1 MAVNVMKPTAQ
12 HVNVVKGIVIV
23 FTVNTVERHTIVIPI
38 FVLTAIP
45 AQIIVVVG
53 RNKMRM
59 DYTRIMPAVLR
70 KPTITTITPRIN
82 DYLA

>member
-1 MAVNVMKPTAQ
+1 MKPTAQ